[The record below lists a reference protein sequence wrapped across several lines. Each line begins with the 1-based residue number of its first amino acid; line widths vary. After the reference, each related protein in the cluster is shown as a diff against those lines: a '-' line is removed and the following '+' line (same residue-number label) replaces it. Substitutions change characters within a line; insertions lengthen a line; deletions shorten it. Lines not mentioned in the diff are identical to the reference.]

1 MTSLAAV
8 GGISSWGY
16 NRQNFAF
23 DQDQRFNRTLASRHR
38 WEMRA
43 SDHIRSTVD
52 EEIAKTAS
60 NGKQET
66 MKYYKITE

>member
-1 MTSLAAV
+1 MTSLAGS
-8 GGISSWGY
+8 GGDFIWGY

-23 DQDQRFNRTLASRHR
+23 DQDQRFNGTLAMSRPR

-43 SDHIRSTVD
+43 FSTSGFTVD

-66 MKYYKITE
+66 VKYYKIT